1 MRLHPA
7 FHVERLKVYLPADL
21 STNLPYQSVSAHS
34 PTPFDKNVDDDWDR
48 FLLDLV
54 QAIAGFEAAPMKKA

>member
-7 FHVERLKVYLPADL
+7 FYVKRFKVYLPADL
-21 STNLPYQSVSAHS
+21 STNFPYHSVSAHS
-34 PTPFDKNVDDDWDR
+34 PTPFDGNVDDDWDR
-48 FLLDLV
+48 ILLDLV